1 MSLWRGPLIDP
12 PKTIP
17 NNRYVTHFRLADN
30 PVPMKPET
38 IYGKVNIKS
47 LEQYRNKVQ
56 IGDEDSPV
64 LLIDMESDIRQ

>member
-1 MSLWRGPLIDP
+1 
-12 PKTIP
+12 
-17 NNRYVTHFRLADN
+17 
-30 PVPMKPET
+30 MKPETMKLET

-56 IGDEDSPV
+56 IGDEDSQV